1 MADVNA
7 PDNRPNTTLTPLP
20 LCYFLH
26 LHDWSRLGNRMR
38 ILIIEDNEDIVL
50 TLFEYFEPA
59 GHVLDN
65 VRSGIAGL
73 ERLREDEFD
82 VVILDGMLPG
92 LDGLEVCRRIREEL
106 KLPVPVLMLTARDTV
121 KDKVDGFRFGADDYL
136 VKPFSLIELG
146 ARLEALVR

>member
-1 MADVNA
+1 
-7 PDNRPNTTLTPLP
+7 
-20 LCYFLH
+20 
-26 LHDWSRLGNRMR
+26 MR